1 MKRWGIRQRVLL
13 VALAPLV
20 VFGIAAGIWMVLHRL
35 AELENGLIERG
46 RATARQVAATADY
59 GVFSG
64 NAESLVSLIE
74 AARRERDV
82 SGIMVSSRDGDLVVS
97 GGELSQ
103 EAYMPG
109 RRPAGLALIE
119 LEHSLIF
126 VEPILR
132 NAVLDN
138 ADVFDGLSAVP
149 ADRQPVG
156 WVLVEVSRQR
166 VDAMKGDFIVTT
178 VVFVA
183 AALLVASAFAM
194 RISQT
199 VTGPV
204 REVSRAVRR
213 IGEGD
218 LTARVSVFGGGSL
231 RVLAEGVNGM
241 AERLLR
247 ARDELEARIA
257 DATRQ
262 LRSRT
267 DEAERANHA
276 KSRFLAAASH
286 DLRQPMHA
294 LGLFVA
300 ELAERLRGSEH
311 RTLIRQIEES
321 VGAMEDLLD
330 ALLDMSKLDAGGV
343 TVRRSEFP
351 LQPMLARIVEDFAA
365 DALQRGLR
373 LKLRATDL
381 WTESDPLLLERIML
395 NLLSNAVRYTQR
407 GGVLVVVRRR
417 GASAVIEV
425 RDSGPGIPPD
435 AHDLIFEEFY
445 QLQNPARAR
454 GQGLGLG
461 LAIVRR
467 LTGLLGHEV
476 AIRSRPGRGSVFSI
490 EVPVV
495 AGTVGPRHQ
504 MGEPEPPQ
512 MPLSVF
518 VVVIDDDPGSRTS
531 IAGLLA
537 SWGCEVLC
545 SANLSEARDMIR
557 QREKLPSLILC
568 DFRLAAVASG
578 IDVLDALLAEQSGD
592 IAAALVTGDTDPQ
605 VRRMAAARGYPVL
618 HKPVRPARL
627 RALVQQVVL
636 RQQNPVG

>member
-13 VALAPLV
+13 VALAPVV

-35 AELENGLIERG
+35 AELENGLVERG

-64 NAESLVSLIE
+64 NTESLVSLIE

-97 GGELSQ
+97 GGELSP
-103 EAYMPG
+103 EAYVPG

-119 LEHSLIF
+119 LEHSLMFI
-126 VEPILR
+126 EPILR
-132 NAVLDN
+132 SAVLDDP
-138 ADVFDGLSAVP
+138 DVFDGLSEMR

-178 VVFVA
+178 AIVVAV
-183 AALLVASAFAM
+183 ALLAASAFAM

-218 LTARVSVFGGGSL
+218 LSARVSVFGGGSL

-381 WTESDPLLLERIML
+381 WVESDPLLLERIMI

-425 RDSGPGIPPD
+425 RDSGPGIPPE
-435 AHDLIFEEFY
+435 AHDMIFEEFY

-454 GQGLGLG
+454 G
-461 LAIVRR
+461 
-467 LTGLLGHEV
+467 
-476 AIRSRPGRGSVFSI
+476 
-490 EVPVV
+490 
-495 AGTVGPRHQ
+495 
-504 MGEPEPPQ
+504 
-512 MPLSVF
+512 
-518 VVVIDDDPGSRTS
+518 
-531 IAGLLA
+531 
-537 SWGCEVLC
+537 
-545 SANLSEARDMIR
+545 
-557 QREKLPSLILC
+557 
-568 DFRLAAVASG
+568 
-578 IDVLDALLAEQSGD
+578 
-592 IAAALVTGDTDPQ
+592 
-605 VRRMAAARGYPVL
+605 
-618 HKPVRPARL
+618 
-627 RALVQQVVL
+627 
-636 RQQNPVG
+636 

>member
-1 MKRWGIRQRVLL
+1 MKHWGIRLRVLL
-13 VALAPLV
+13 VALAPV
-20 VFGIAAGIWMVLHRL
+20 MAFGIAGGVWMVLHRL
-35 AELENGLIERG
+35 AELESSLIERG

-59 GVFSG
+59 GIFSG
-64 NAESLVSLIE
+64 NTESLVSLIE
-74 AARRERDV
+74 AARREPDV
-82 SGIMVSSRDGDLVVS
+82 SGIMVSSRDGDLAVS
-97 GGELSQ
+97 GGVLSP
-103 EAYMPG
+103 EAYLPG
-109 RRPAGLALIE
+109 RRAAGLALVE
-119 LEHSLIF
+119 LDHALMF
-126 VEPILR
+126 VEPIVR
-132 NAVLDN
+132 SAVLDES
-138 ADVFDGLSAVP
+138 DVFDGLGEPVT
-149 ADRQPVG
+149 DRQPTG
-156 WVLVEVSRQR
+156 WVLVEVSRAR
-166 VDAMKGDFIVTT
+166 VEAMKVDFILTSAGVI
-178 VVFVA
+178 A
-183 AALLVASAFAM
+183 AALMLASVFAF
-194 RISQT
+194 RISRT

-204 REVSRAVRR
+204 REVSQAVRR
-213 IGEGD
+213 IGDGD
-218 LTARVSVFGGGSL
+218 LSVRLPVSGGGSL

-343 TVRRSEFP
+343 TVRRSHFP
-351 LQPMLARIVEDFAA
+351 LQPMLSRIVDDFAA

-373 LKLRATDL
+373 LKLRATPL
-381 WTESDPLLLERIML
+381 WVESDPLLLERIMI

-407 GGVLVVVRRR
+407 GGVLVCVRRR
-417 GASAVIEV
+417 GQDAVIEV
-425 RDSGPGIPPD
+425 RDSGPGIPAE
-435 AHDLIFEEFY
+435 AHDMIFEEFY

-467 LTGLLGHEV
+467 LSGLLGHDV
-476 AIRSRPGRGSVFSI
+476 SIRSRAQHGSVFSVS
-490 EVPVV
+490 VPCVAPPVGDVV
-495 AGTVGPRHQ
+495 E
-504 MGEPEPPQ
+504 MEPAALPAS
-512 MPLSVF
+512 LSLF
-518 VVVIDDDPGSRTS
+518 VIVIDDDPGSRNS
-531 IAGLLA
+531 VAGLLQ
-537 SWGCEVLC
+537 SWGCDVLC
-545 SANLSEARDMIR
+545 APNLSEARDAIR
-557 QREKLPSLILC
+557 LRERSPALILC

-578 IDVLDALLAEQSGD
+578 IDVLDALLAEQGGE
-592 IAAALVTGDTDPQ
+592 IAGALVTGDTDPQ
-605 VRRMAAARGYPVL
+605 VRRLAAARGYPVL

-627 RALVQQVVL
+627 RALVQQAMA
-636 RQQNPVG
+636 RQQNPVS